1 MRLDVT
7 ELDNLHWLHYSNN
20 FLYIQEDK
28 SILVFVREILIFKK
42 IDEIILDKLIVGKM
56 IKAFGDYLYF

>member
-1 MRLDVT
+1 M
-7 ELDNLHWLHYSNN
+7 
-20 FLYIQEDK
+20 YIQEDK
-28 SILVFVREILIFKK
+28 SILVFVREILVFKK